1 VLRPTLIMPENTI
14 VITDTSCF
22 IILDKIDA
30 LYLLPQLFAHVIT
43 TPEIAKEY
51 GKTLP
56 DWVTIKLVQN
66 NLLQSE
72 FNDLIDPGEAS
83 AIALAAEIKCDYL
96 LTDDRAARKFAE
108 QRGVAVKGSAG
119 VLLYAK
125 QQRIIPLL
133 RPYLQLIQQTNFR
146 ISPSLV
152 DRLIKEAGEE

>member
-1 VLRPTLIMPENTI
+1 LLLPIH
-14 VITDTSCF
+14 CF

-30 LYLLPQLFAHVIT
+30 LYLLHELFAHVIT

-56 DWVTIKLVQN
+56 GWVTITLVQN

-72 FNDLIDPGEAS
+72 LNELVDPGEAS

-108 QRGVAVKGSAG
+108 QRGIAVKGSAG

-125 QQRIIPLL
+125 QQRVIPLL

-146 ISPSLV
+146 ISPPLV
-152 DRLIKEAGEE
+152 DRLVKEAGEE